1 MELSKP
7 SFYTPSF
14 SMCTILFSCTQR
26 MKKKIKGKQ
35 SPFFFASE
43 TDPEKPKYTHR
54 YPTRMN
60 DFYKNFSDGDPRR
73 RRRRRI
79 PMNWLQISKDPQYK
93 ACSRYDSSL
102 LLFPLADFK
111 KPTQEIE
118 TQNQRERK
126 RSRCMHGGDI
136 LGTKTNT
143 YSRDHPLEDH
153 EKIMQVLLQNMNP
166 GVRKNMR
173 VLYISIVQNKREE
186 RSVLETE
193 ENVIVMRRSISIIII
208 IIGSF
213 LQVTNSACLS

>member
-7 SFYTPSF
+7 SFYPTSF

-26 MKKKIKGKQ
+26 MKKKTKGKQ

-54 YPTRMN
+54 NHTRMI

-79 PMNWLQISKDPQYK
+79 HLNCLQISEDPEYE
-93 ACSRYDSSL
+93 ACSRCDSSL

-118 TQNQRERK
+118 THNNRERE
-126 RSRCMHGGDI
+126 RDPAACMEV
-136 LGTKTNT
+136 TF
-143 YSRDHPLEDH
+143 LEQRQTH
-153 EKIMQVLLQNMNP
+153 TLETIFWKIM
-166 GVRKNMR
+166 RK
-173 VLYISIVQNKREE
+173 LCKFCYK
-186 RSVLETE
+186 T
-193 ENVIVMRRSISIIII
+193 
-208 IIGSF
+208 
-213 LQVTNSACLS
+213 

>member
-43 TDPEKPKYTHR
+43 TDPEKTKYTHR

-79 PMNWLQISKDPQYK
+79 PMNWLQIYKDPEYK
-93 ACSRYDSSL
+93 ACSRYD
-102 LLFPLADFK
+102 PLCFFFLWQISRSQHRK
-111 KPTQEIE
+111 LRHRI
-118 TQNQRERK
+118 RERE
-126 RSRCMHGGDI
+126 RDSAACMEVTFLERRQTHTLETI
-136 LGTKTNT
+136 LW
-143 YSRDHPLEDH
+143 
-153 EKIMQVLLQNMNP
+153 KIM
-166 GVRKNMR
+166 RKLCKFCYKTWTL
-173 VLYISIVQNKREE
+173 VFE
-186 RSVLETE
+186 RTW
-193 ENVIVMRRSISIIII
+193 
-208 IIGSF
+208 GSC
-213 LQVTNSACLS
+213 TYP